1 MPEFADRTPGSDAEP
16 THHQYIVIGAGPA
29 GIQLSYFL
37 QQAGADYLTFEREAA
52 PGLFFQTFPRHRKLI
67 SLNKVHVHSDEPEI
81 RLRWDWNSL
90 LNGTPAR
97 LSFPEYSDDY
107 FPAADDL
114 VRYLADFQR
123 VHELAVQYNTGVQRV
138 ERSGEGFLVH
148 TEDAVYSC
156 RCLIS
161 ATGWGAP
168 HVPPI
173 RGIDHAVGYE
183 EMKTDPQ
190 SYADQRVLIIGKGN
204 SAFETASSM
213 LGQASMIHLASR
225 QPLRLAWN
233 TKHPGD
239 VRGQF
244 GAILD
249 SYQFKTLHS
258 VLDCSIDEIRPVG
271 DHFEVDITY
280 THADG
285 ETATL
290 EYESVI
296 RCTGFRMN
304 TDMFDSDCKPEMVRD
319 ARMPRLR
326 PDWQASNVDNL
337 YFAGTIAQDRDSK
350 HASSPFVDGFRYNLR
365 TFSALLRER
374 YDGVPLAYD
383 EVSADPEV
391 LTSLVL
397 DRVNWSS
404 ALWTQ
409 FEYLCDVLVPDEET
423 GKLRH
428 YIDMPEDYAV
438 TRFQDA
444 PYFYT
449 YGLRWGRTDYTDVFA
464 IERHPNPVRAEES
477 AFIHPVIRQYR
488 GAEIAVERHLLE
500 DLLAEWRRPDR
511 HVAPLRAF
519 FSHGPVEADAEVE
532 PGQ

>member
-1 MPEFADRTPGSDAEP
+1 MPENANPISAPETGS
-16 THHQYIVIGAGPA
+16 THQYLIIGAGPA

-37 QQAGADYLTFEREAA
+37 QKAGADYLTLEREDA
-52 PGLFFQTFPRHRKLI
+52 PGRFFAEFPRHRKLI
-67 SLNKVHVHSDEPEI
+67 SLNKVHVHSTDPEI

-90 LNGTPAR
+90 LNDSPEM
-97 LSFPEYSDDY
+97 SFPKYSQDY
-107 FPAADDL
+107 FPSADVL
-114 VRYLADFQR
+114 VRYLADFQET
-123 VHELAVQYNTGVQRV
+123 HDLAVRYNTPVRRV
-138 ERSGEGFLVH
+138 ERSNNGFLVY
-148 TEDAVYSC
+148 TDDAVYGC

-161 ATGWGAP
+161 AIGWGAP
-168 HVPPI
+168 NIPRI
-173 RGIDHAVGYE
+173 RGIEHATGYE
-183 EMKTDPQ
+183 DMDTEPT

-204 SAFETASSM
+204 SAFETASAM

-296 RCTGFRMN
+296 RCTGFKMD
-304 TDMFDSDCKPEMVRD
+304 TSIFDPDCQPEMVRD
-319 ARMPRLR
+319 NRMPRLR
-326 PDWQASNVDNL
+326 PDWQSANVDDL
-337 YFAGTIAQDRDSK
+337 YFAGTIAQDRDCK
-350 HASSPFVDGFRYNLR
+350 HASSPFIDGFRYNLR

-374 YDGVPLAYD
+374 YEDIELPHDKAPAPQD
-383 EVSADPEV
+383 DPDR
-391 LTSLVL
+391 LTELVL

-409 FEYLCDVLVPDEET
+409 FEYLCDALVFDEAS
-423 GKLRH
+423 GMLCH
-428 YIDMPEDYAV
+428 FQDLPEDYAV
-438 TRFQDA
+438 ERFSQA

-449 YGLRWGRTDYTDVFA
+449 FGLQWGRNEEYPDVFA
-464 IERHPNPVRAEES
+464 IQRHPNPERASES

-488 GAEIAVERHLLE
+488 GTKMVAELHLLE

-511 HVAPLRAF
+511 HVDPLRAF
-519 FSHGPVEADAEVE
+519 FAAGSV
-532 PGQ
+532 